1 MYALKVNGNTYKV
14 AYSYRV
20 LVSSDVLDRIQDVL
34 GDAEEGETVFSKM
47 KEMLKFVPEL
57 LLYGLQKNH
66 KEQFGFE
73 TEEEKATQL
82 DKVYDLIDDYED
94 EHSTDEV
101 EEGEM
106 KPDAFTIFTELMLE
120 LESKG
125 FLARL
130 SAQADESAEKV
141 DATVIPMD
149 HQKKTTKK
157 KVGAKA

>member
-1 MYALKVNGNTYKV
+1 MYVLKVNGNTYKV

-20 LVSSDVLDRIQDVL
+20 LALSDILDRVQSVL
-34 GDAEEGETVFSKM
+34 GDAKEDETAFAKM
-47 KEMLKFVPEL
+47 QEMLKFVPEL

-73 TEEEKATQL
+73 TEEEKTAQL
-82 DKVYDLIDDYED
+82 DKMYDLIDDYED

-101 EEGEM
+101 AEGEM
-106 KPDAFTIFTELMLE
+106 KPDAFTIFSELVSE

>member
-1 MYALKVNGNTYKV
+1 MYVLKVNGNTYKV
-14 AYSYRV
+14 AYSYKT
-20 LVSSDVLDRIQDVL
+20 LVFSDILDRIQKVL

-47 KEMLKFVPEL
+47 KDMLKFVPEL

-73 TEEEKATQL
+73 TEEEKAEQL

-101 EEGEM
+101 AEGEM
-106 KPDAFTIFTELMLE
+106 KPDAFTIFSELMLE

-125 FLARL
+125 FLSRL

-149 HQKKTTKK
+149 HQKKVTKK
-157 KVGAKA
+157 KVGVKA

>member
-1 MYALKVNGNTYKV
+1 MYVLKVDGNTYKV
-14 AYSYRV
+14 AYSYRT
-20 LVSSDVLDRIQDVL
+20 LAFSDILDRIQSVM
-34 GDAEEGETVFSKM
+34 GDAKEGETVFSKM
-47 KEMLKFVPEL
+47 KDMMKFVPEL

-73 TEEEKATQL
+73 TEEEKAAQL
-82 DKVYDLIDDYED
+82 DKVYDIIDDYEE

-101 EEGEM
+101 AEGEM
-106 KPDAFTIFTELMLE
+106 KPDAFSLMTDLFLE

-130 SAQADESAEKV
+130 SAEADESAEKV

-149 HQKKTTKK
+149 HQKKATKK
-157 KVGAKA
+157 KVGVKA

>member
-14 AYSYRV
+14 AYSYRT
-20 LVSSDVLDRIQDVL
+20 LVSSDILDRIQDVL

-73 TEEEKATQL
+73 TEEEKAAQL
-82 DKVYDLIDDYED
+82 DRVYDLIDDYED

-101 EEGEM
+101 DEGEM

-149 HQKKTTKK
+149 HQKKTAKK

>member
-1 MYALKVNGNTYKV
+1 MYVLKVDGNTYKV
-14 AYSYRV
+14 AYSYKT
-20 LVSSDVLDRIQDVL
+20 LVSSDILDRIQDVL
-34 GDAEEGETVFSKM
+34 GGAEEGETVFSKM
-47 KEMLKFVPEL
+47 KDMLKFVPEL

-73 TEEEKATQL
+73 TDEEKATQL
-82 DKVYDLIDDYED
+82 DKVYDLIDNYED

-101 EEGEM
+101 AEGEM

-130 SAQADESAEKV
+130 SAEADESAEKV
-141 DATVIPMD
+141 NATVIPMD